1 MAKLYAVAD
10 TVTRRLPKIV
20 SSRGHAIADYVTA
33 GLFVVAGALF
43 WRTNKRA
50 AAASLLCG
58 SAELALNL
66 MTDYP
71 GGIARIVSF
80 PRHGRIDIG
89 LAALT
94 ATMPELLSFHQG
106 RSFFLLQSGVITA
119 TTNLTKFN
127 SARNYSIRRP
137 PRFA

>member
-1 MAKLYAVAD
+1 MARLYAVAD

-20 SSRGHAIADYVTA
+20 SPRGHAIADYLTA
-33 GLFVVAGALF
+33 GIFVVAGALF

-58 SAELALNL
+58 SAELALAL

-80 PRHGRIDIG
+80 PKHGRIDIG
-89 LAALT
+89 FAALT
-94 ATMPELLSFHQG
+94 AAMPEILGFHQG
-106 RSFFLLQSGVITA
+106 RSFFLLQSGAITA

-127 SARNYSIRRP
+127 PVRNHSNRKP

>member
-1 MAKLYAVAD
+1 MARLHAVAD

-33 GLFVVAGALF
+33 GLFFVAGAVF

-71 GGIARIVSF
+71 GGIARVVSF
-80 PRHGRIDIG
+80 PKHSRIDIG
-89 LAALT
+89 LAALA
-94 ATMPELLSFHQG
+94 ATMPELLGFHQG
-106 RSFFLLQSGVITA
+106 RSFFLLQSGAITA
-119 TTNLTKFN
+119 TANLTKFN
-127 SARNYSIRRP
+127 PARNHSSRKP

>member
-1 MAKLYAVAD
+1 MAKLHAVAD
-10 TVTRRLPKIV
+10 TVTRRLPKVV

-33 GLFVVAGALF
+33 GIFVAAGALF
-43 WRTNKRA
+43 WKRNKRA

-58 SAELALNL
+58 SAGLVLNL

-71 GGIARIVSF
+71 GGIARVVSF
-80 PRHGRIDIG
+80 PKHGRIDIG

-94 ATMPELLSFHQG
+94 ATMPELLGFHHG
-106 RSFFLLQSGVITA
+106 RSFFLLQSGAITA
-119 TTNLTKFN
+119 TTNLTRFN
-127 SARNYSIRRP
+127 PVRNYSSRKP